1 MNKNVFQLFTAC
13 FVVLSASIH
22 ALDTGNA
29 ETESKNHFSSLV
41 GKAEETSDVESRGA
55 IHDSL
60 FMESATFLKNI
71 ELELSEP
78 ETYLMGLADLLLILD
93 HEAIPSSPQ
102 LQSAVFS
109 QIKRAYNK
117 TRKPGQ
123 EENRKYS
130 SEILSK
136 ALAIWPDGDQRSYL
150 RLWAGKL
157 ELIEEEEA
165 VLAEQASSAALD
177 KEVERIRRERDEK
190 EKDKLNQSLQISNS
204 TAPIAQ
210 TVQNTLIARPNQ
222 PTAIKPVS
230 KPNQRKSSAKKA
242 GDKKSTPG
250 TDRKRKRAEPSPKA
264 KETLKRENSGARQR
278 KRISTS
284 KPIND
289 SEKEIIVDAVS
300 KPKRKNSTQNAS
312 NSARLGDTRG
322 RDS

>member
-1 MNKNVFQLFTAC
+1 MVQRSPKMNKNLLKLFTAC
-13 FVVLSASIH
+13 FVAVSTSIH
-22 ALDTGNA
+22 ALDTESA

-41 GKAEETSDVESRGA
+41 NQKENNSETETKGA
-55 IHDSL
+55 IYDSL

-117 TRKPGQ
+117 TRKPGL

-130 SEILSK
+130 AEILNK
-136 ALAIWPDGDQRSYL
+136 ALAVWPDGDQRSYL

-157 ELIEEEEA
+157 ELIEEEEVA
-165 VLAEQASSAALD
+165 LAEQASSAALD
-177 KEVERIRRERDEK
+177 KEIERIRRERNEK
-190 EKDKLNQSLQISNS
+190 EEKLNSSPQVSNS
-204 TAPIAQ
+204 TVPVAQ
-210 TVQNTLIARPNQ
+210 TVQNTIIARPSQ
-222 PTAIKPVS
+222 PSS

-242 GDKKSTPG
+242 GDKKTSPG
-250 TDRKRKRAEPSPKA
+250 TDRKRKQPSPKA

-300 KPKRKNSTQNAS
+300 KPKRKSSTQNAS

-322 RDS
+322 RDKN